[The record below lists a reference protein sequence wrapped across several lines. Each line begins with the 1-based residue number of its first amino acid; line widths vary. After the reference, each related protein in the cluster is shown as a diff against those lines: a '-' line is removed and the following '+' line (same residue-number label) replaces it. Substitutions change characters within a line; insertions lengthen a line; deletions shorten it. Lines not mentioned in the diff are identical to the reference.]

1 MADKRYSKYFGEYEK
16 KIKDQKELAPEDKK
30 RFKHYYDDL
39 KNIFANKEKTKLLA
53 QAIKKMLTKD

>member
-16 KIKDQKELAPEDKK
+16 KIEEKELSSEQKK
-30 RFKHYYDDL
+30 IFKRYYDDL

-53 QAIKKMLTKD
+53 QTIKKLLRKN